1 MFTLTKKGV
10 NKSKTYVV
18 TYNIIRC
25 INMLIKND
33 FQKLIFCIKI
43 SALGAAVGFSFMV
56 WYYLSIVP
64 DHLQSAFLR
73 SQFVPSRLE
82 GLSAL
87 FIYGSTTISGF
98 LIAYIFIRWLYE
110 KPQGSGIS
118 KSTWILA
125 SLGYA
130 IANAFIGGGIF
141 MPLADQILQSINAS
155 ASLGTVVLVI
165 ADHMF
170 RIPLTMWLYGTQAL
184 YSSLISGFLFLIG
197 GYLIYRLHEAEC
209 TNGLRINYSTVVTL
223 IFSGVVILLSLVLP
237 VTILRYLG

>member
-87 FIYGSTTISGF
+87 FIYGSTTISG
-98 LIAYIFIRWLYE
+98 
-110 KPQGSGIS
+110 SGIS

-197 GYLIYRLHEAEC
+197 GYLIYRFHEAEC